1 MSVASARLKPDD
13 GHARSSI
20 PADTSGTVS
29 GHAQL
34 KRRFAQEETMT
45 AINMRGTTICCVR
58 KNGITAIAG
67 DGQVTLGD
75 TVIKHGARKVRAIRD
90 GAIVAGFAG
99 STADAM
105 NLFERFEAKLDE
117 HGGSLT
123 RAAVALAKD
132 WRTDRYLRK
141 LEAMMIVADA
151 ERILMIS
158 GNGDVLE
165 PDDAISAIGSGGAY
179 ARAAAT
185 ALLHHADLSA
195 GEIVREAMA
204 IAANICIYT
213 NSEIRVESVGG
224 DAS

>member
-1 MSVASARLKPDD
+1 MAS
-13 GHARSSI
+13 
-20 PADTSGTVS
+20 
-29 GHAQL
+29 
-34 KRRFAQEETMT
+34 
-45 AINMRGTTICCVR
+45 INMRGTTICCVR
-58 KNGITAIAG
+58 KDGLTAIAG

-75 TVIKHGARKVRAIRD
+75 TVIKHGARKVRTIRE
-90 GAIVAGFAG
+90 GAILAGFAG

-141 LEAMMIVADA
+141 LEAMMIVADS

-165 PDDAISAIGSGGAY
+165 PGDAVCAIGSGGAY

-185 ALLHHADLSA
+185 ALLRHAELSA
-195 GEIVREAMA
+195 GEIVSEAMQ
-204 IAANICIYT
+204 IAAGICIYT
-213 NSEIRVESVGG
+213 NSEIRVETVGG
-224 DAS
+224 GAS

>member
-1 MSVASARLKPDD
+1 
-13 GHARSSI
+13 
-20 PADTSGTVS
+20 
-29 GHAQL
+29 
-34 KRRFAQEETMT
+34 MT

-58 KNGITAIAG
+58 RNGLTAIAG

-75 TVIKHGARKVRAIRD
+75 TVIKHGARKVRSIRE
-90 GAIVAGFAG
+90 GSILAGFAG

-165 PDDAISAIGSGGAY
+165 PDEAITAIGSGGAY
-179 ARAAAT
+179 ARSAAT
-185 ALLHHADLSA
+185 ALLRHSELNAE
-195 GEIVREAMA
+195 EIVREAMNV
-204 IAANICIYT
+204 AAGICVYT
-213 NSEIRVESVGG
+213 NSEIRVESVGVAG
-224 DAS
+224 GEQP

>member
-1 MSVASARLKPDD
+1 MPD
-13 GHARSSI
+13 
-20 PADTSGTVS
+20 
-29 GHAQL
+29 
-34 KRRFAQEETMT
+34 
-45 AINMRGTTICCVR
+45 MRGTTICCVS
-58 KNGITAIAG
+58 KNGQTAIAG

-75 TVIKHGARKVRAIRD
+75 TVIKHGARKVRTIRD
-90 GAIVAGFAG
+90 GAIVTGFAG

-151 ERILMIS
+151 GRMLMIS

-165 PDDAISAIGSGGAY
+165 PDGAVTAIGSGGAY
-179 ARAAAT
+179 AKAAAI
-185 ALLHHADLSA
+185 ALSQHTKMSA
-195 GEIVREAMA
+195 EEVVREAMN

-213 NSEIRVESVGG
+213 NTEIRVETVTGEKS
-224 DAS
+224 

>member
-1 MSVASARLKPDD
+1 
-13 GHARSSI
+13 
-20 PADTSGTVS
+20 
-29 GHAQL
+29 
-34 KRRFAQEETMT
+34 MT

-58 KNGITAIAG
+58 KNGKTAIAG

-75 TVIKHGARKVRAIRD
+75 TVIKHGARKVRSLRD
-90 GAIVAGFAG
+90 GAIVTGFAG

-105 NLFERFEAKLDE
+105 NLFDRFEAKLDE
-117 HGGSLT
+117 HGGNLT

-185 ALLHHADLSA
+185 ALLRHAELSA
-195 GEIVREAMA
+195 EQIVREAMT
-204 IAANICIYT
+204 IAAEICIYT
-213 NSEIRVESVGG
+213 NSEIRVESVAGSG
-224 DAS
+224 A

>member
-1 MSVASARLKPDD
+1 MPD
-13 GHARSSI
+13 I
-20 PADTSGTVS
+20 
-29 GHAQL
+29 
-34 KRRFAQEETMT
+34 
-45 AINMRGTTICCVR
+45 RGTTICCVSQ
-58 KNGITAIAG
+58 NGQVAIAG

-75 TVIKHGARKVRAIRD
+75 TVIKHGARKVRTIRD
-90 GAIVAGFAG
+90 GAILTGFAG

-165 PDDAISAIGSGGAY
+165 PDGSVAAIGSGGAY
-179 ARAAAT
+179 AKAAAI
-185 ALLHHADLSA
+185 ALLQNTHMTA
-195 GEIVREAMA
+195 EEVVCEAMN

-213 NSEIRVESVGG
+213 NTEIRVETVSGG
-224 DAS
+224 QP

>member
-1 MSVASARLKPDD
+1 MS
-13 GHARSSI
+13 G
-20 PADTSGTVS
+20 
-29 GHAQL
+29 
-34 KRRFAQEETMT
+34 
-45 AINMRGTTICCVR
+45 INMRGTTICCVR
-58 KNGITAIAG
+58 KDGLTAIAG

-75 TVIKHGARKVRAIRD
+75 TVIKHGARKVRTIRE
-90 GAIVAGFAG
+90 GAILAGFAG

-141 LEAMMIVADA
+141 LEAMMIVADS

-165 PDDAISAIGSGGAY
+165 PDDAVCAIGSGGAY

-185 ALLHHADLSA
+185 ALLRHAELSA
-195 GEIVREAMA
+195 GEIVSEAMQ
-204 IAANICIYT
+204 IAAGICIYT

-224 DAS
+224 GTS